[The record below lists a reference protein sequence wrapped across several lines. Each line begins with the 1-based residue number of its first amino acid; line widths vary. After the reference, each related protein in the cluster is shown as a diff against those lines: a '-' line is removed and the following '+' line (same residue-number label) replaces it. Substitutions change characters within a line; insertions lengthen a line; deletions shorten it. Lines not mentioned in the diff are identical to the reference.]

1 MTSFRTP
8 LRLIG
13 AVLVLL
19 VVLQSAYAQTYEGE
33 TPVDMARG
41 MADENGDIVRFRA
54 LTINWRFAG
63 LMGEPLRQFAGR
75 YEHHS
80 PPWVELAGA
89 PVCFAQHVVA
99 SFRPKKIE
107 PDMVS
112 EGALDGVDLYTHSR
126 FRMIIEPNS
135 NLGFALGP
143 SNVIQHYFGVDS
155 FSQGADYGP
164 SVPGSPEWD
173 RLFQVGPVGSE
184 DISWLSE
191 AQAREL
197 FRVGFSVSR
206 IDMVEPKY
214 ALALVKASYERH
226 FRAKPC
232 GDRPVEPLAEEE
244 AEGDEPAP
252 EQVASDE
259 AGVDDAVEPDGD
271 LAPPVAT
278 PDQPKPQTAADR
290 LDAMLNRVAEAREEE
305 REASESEN
313 SGPPTIGV
321 SSSSD
326 APSPEVEISEADD
339 TGRKIAPASDDLLTI
354 FGGQHL
360 ARFSCEPRPSDFD
373 PRACHL
379 ALMDP
384 GGTALSIFGNSE
396 HKNRPSHSVDYNMTL
411 LFQEYLESYHWSA
424 EQIDRYI
431 VYSHDDFVRNKYHNL
446 HICADLSNPSTDGY
460 QEIKSVIASF
470 YFINERSALKPVA
483 VSFHENR
490 CDVWSYDDI
499 GKESG
504 FKYGATID
512 GAIRLIPYTLTN
524 FIIVSNYK

>member
-41 MADENGDIVRFRA
+41 MADENGDIVRFRS
-54 LTINWRFAG
+54 LTIKWRFAG

-99 SFRPKKIE
+99 SFSPHKIE

-112 EGALDGVDLYTHSR
+112 EGALDEVDLYTHSR

-155 FSQGADYGP
+155 FSQGTDYGP

-214 ALALVKASYERH
+214 ALAQVKASYERH
-226 FRAKPC
+226 FRSKPC
-232 GDRPVEPLAEEE
+232 GDRPVEPLAEDG
-244 AEGDEPAP
+244 AEGDDEGEESNP
-252 EQVASDE
+252 EQVAGDE
-259 AGVDDAVEPDGD
+259 DA
-271 LAPPVAT
+271 APE
-278 PDQPKPQTAADR
+278 QPEPQTAADR
-290 LDAMLNRVAEAREEE
+290 LDAMLNRVAEAREKAKEDE
-305 REASESEN
+305 Q
-313 SGPPTIGV
+313 GTMTDV
-321 SSSSD
+321 VSD
-326 APSPEVEISEADD
+326 AARQAEAETSLAGMDVQPTSDTHDFKIGGDIHAKYDCEAKAQDANRTCSLFIDFPNPRHMYGPFRNNPHLSISGSVSYESGELTVHFTDIFTAIYQNEGIGFPEFESYKISYLRPVPS
-339 TGRKIAPASDDLLTI
+339 T
-354 FGGQHL
+354 
-360 ARFSCEPRPSDFD
+360 
-373 PRACHL
+373 
-379 ALMDP
+379 
-384 GGTALSIFGNSE
+384 GGTLSTT
-396 HKNRPSHSVDYNMTL
+396 DYH
-411 LFQEYLESYHWSA
+411 Y
-424 EQIDRYI
+424 ID
-431 VYSHDDFVRNKYHNL
+431 
-446 HICADLSNPSTDGY
+446 ICTS
-460 QEIKSVIASF
+460 
-470 YFINERSALKPVA
+470 
-483 VSFHENR
+483 
-490 CDVWSYDDI
+490 
-499 GKESG
+499 
-504 FKYGATID
+504 TID
-512 GAIRLIPYTLTN
+512 GQKIRYFDHSLNKIATSSPCVSVHSDAWGEEIYI
-524 FIIVSNYK
+524 FISSPTYCSPLGGYYSATRDFNTECVEFPA

>member
-19 VVLQSAYAQTYEGE
+19 LGAQSAQAQTYEGE
-33 TPVDMARG
+33 TPVDMVRG
-41 MADENGDIVRFRA
+41 VADENGDIVRFRS
-54 LTINWRFAG
+54 LTIKWRFTG

-99 SFRPKKIE
+99 SFSPHKIE
-107 PDMVS
+107 PGMVS

-126 FRMIIEPNS
+126 FRMIIETNS

-214 ALALVKASYERH
+214 ALAQVKASYERH
-226 FRAKPC
+226 FRSKPC
-232 GDRPVEPLAEEE
+232 GDRPVELLAAEEGEDE
-244 AEGDEPAP
+244 ADGTGPD
-252 EQVASDE
+252 QVASVE
-259 AGVDDAVEPDGD
+259 DAQ
-271 LAPPVAT
+271 
-278 PDQPKPQTAADR
+278 PDQPEPRTAADR
-290 LDAMLNRVAEAREEE
+290 LDAMLKRVAEAREKEKAAAAAH
-305 REASESEN
+305 EAYIASLPVDSFEVADGWVTAGGEKI
-313 SGPPTIGV
+313 SGPY
-321 SSSSD
+321 
-326 APSPEVEISEADD
+326 SEGA
-339 TGRKIAPASDDLLTI
+339 
-354 FGGQHL
+354 FL
-360 ARFSCEPRPSDFD
+360 A
-373 PRACHL
+373 
-379 ALMDP
+379 
-384 GGTALSIFGNSE
+384 FGNEYVVEHECSPAVVERTTGSPGFPSREIVSRNCDITMKNSIDGISVQNLYSSNSE
-396 HKNRPSHSVDYNMTL
+396 WIQFSHSNDDQLIVIYATGTRQRQCQPGLNLRRCGNSSTGLDCYTKVYNKN
-411 LFQEYLESYHWSA
+411 FEIVGSPS
-424 EQIDRYI
+424 RY
-431 VYSHDDFVRNKYHNL
+431 V
-446 HICADLSNPSTDGY
+446 
-460 QEIKSVIASF
+460 E
-470 YFINERSALKPVA
+470 ALGEC
-483 VSFHENR
+483 F
-490 CDVWSYDDI
+490 
-499 GKESG
+499 
-504 FKYGATID
+504 F
-512 GAIRLIPYTLTN
+512 
-524 FIIVSNYK
+524 